1 MSAFVAGKCRLKVKS
16 AGGTCQDGVNM
27 ASKWRILDVRIKK
40 MGQVFT
46 GVGLLVEYLF
56 CV

>member
-16 AGGTCQDGVNM
+16 AGETCQDGVNM